1 MTRKD
6 AILQAATVLFSEK
19 GFKDTSMSELSKI
32 TGVAQGTIF
41 YHYKNKEDLFLSIL
55 QAIKEGIIAQFD
67 AYMEENDFVS
77 GMEMM
82 ERAVSFYL
90 NMAGA
95 DTNRFLLLHRHDA
108 YEFAEANPV
117 CREYLE
123 EIYDYLVDVFEKA
136 ILKGQSDGSIREL
149 SSRKIALIIFSMVD
163 GVVRFE
169 TYKLYNAGGLYQ
181 ELLESCRRI
190 LKAE

>member
-6 AILQAATVLFSEK
+6 AILQSAAVLFAEK
-19 GFKDTSMSELSKI
+19 GFKDTSMSELSKM

-55 QAIKEGIIAQFD
+55 QTMKEDIIEKFD
-67 AYMEENDFVS
+67 VYLRRNYFAS

-82 ERAVSFYL
+82 EKAVTFYL
-90 NMAGA
+90 NLAGA
-95 DTNRFLLLHRHDA
+95 DTSRFLLLHRHDA
-108 YEFAEANPV
+108 YEFAKANPV
-117 CREYLE
+117 CRDYLE
-123 EIYDYLVDVFEKA
+123 TIYDYLVDVFEQA
-136 ILKGQSDGSIREL
+136 ILKGQKDGSIREL
-149 SSRKIALIIFSMVD
+149 SARKIALIIFSMVD

-169 TYKLYNAGGLYQ
+169 TYKLYNAGGLYH

-190 LKAE
+190 LITE

>member
-6 AILQAATVLFSEK
+6 AILQSATVLFSEK
-19 GFKDTSMSELSKI
+19 GFKDTSMSEISKI

-55 QAIKEGIIAQFD
+55 QAMKEDIIERFD
-67 AYMEENDFVS
+67 EYMGKNNFSS
-77 GMEMM
+77 GLDMM

-90 NMAGA
+90 NLAGS
-95 DTNRFLLLHRHDA
+95 DTSRFLLLHRHDA
-108 YEFAEANPV
+108 YEFAEANLV
-117 CREYLE
+117 CREHLE
-123 EIYDYLVDVFEKA
+123 AIYDYLVDIFEQA
-136 ILKGQSDGSIREL
+136 ILKGQKDGSIRDL
-149 SSRKIALIIFSMVD
+149 PARKVALIIFSMVD
-163 GVVRFE
+163 GVARFE

-190 LKAE
+190 LK